1 MDLSTPIKDAGRL
14 FKIYSRRLEK
24 LGIIRLSDLLLH
36 IPFRYEDYSLV
47 SKIGKLRA
55 GDVATIKGEVDSI
68 KNVYTKGYRRIQK
81 ARVKDNTGEV
91 EIVWF
96 NQPFILKTIKKG
108 ERISISG
115 KVDQDGGKLVFRS
128 PDYELESENLIHT
141 GRLVPIY
148 PETKG
153 VSSKW
158 IRRQVFKLLE
168 GNVEKDPLPDKIRN
182 ENGLM
187 EYAKAI
193 RNVHFPDTPDEALKA
208 RNRLAFDEL
217 LTIHLGSIIKRGEWD
232 KIGKSRPF
240 KLDKAKLSE
249 FEKSLPFKLTDSQQ
263 KAISEILNDL
273 GLERPMNR
281 LLEGDVGSGKTVV
294 SCVAMYIA
302 YLNGFQS
309 VFMAPTEILTLQHF
323 KTISDLLSPFG
334 LSVALRTGSLKTG
347 EKDSDITVGTHALIQ
362 KHVDFE
368 NLGLVIIDEQQR
380 FGVEQRGILRK
391 KGKTP
396 HFLTMTATPIP
407 RTVAL
412 TLYGDLDLSVLTDM
426 PKGRKII
433 KTWVVP
439 SAKRES
445 AYAWIE
451 KELKKTSSQA
461 FVICPFI
468 EESES
473 AVTVKAAVKEFENL
487 KTRVFTNLKLG
498 LLHGK
503 MKSAE
508 KEKALGDFRR
518 GKADILV
525 ATPVVE
531 VGIDIPNATIM
542 VLEASERFGLS
553 QLHQLRGRVGRG
565 DKQSY
570 CLLFTESLSQ
580 QTIQRLRSMEKTQVG
595 SELAEIDLKLRGAG
609 EVYGT
614 AQHGVRDLK
623 IANFS
628 DLDLLKKSFEAAK
641 KIFPD
646 IKKYPMLLE
655 KVNNVSTKNVSPD

>member
-1 MDLSTPIKDAGRL
+1 MDLQTPIQDAGRL
-14 FKIYSRRLEK
+14 FKMYSRRLEK
-24 LGIIRLSDLLLH
+24 LDIIKLSDFLLH

-334 LSVALRTGSLKTG
+334 LSVALKTGSLKTG
-347 EKDSDITVGTHALIQ
+347 DKDPDITVGTHALIQ
-362 KHVDFE
+362 KRVDFE
-368 NLGLVIIDEQQR
+368 NLGLVVIDEQQR

-542 VLEASERFGLS
+542 VLEAAERFGLS

>member
-1 MDLSTPIKDAGRL
+1 M
-14 FKIYSRRLEK
+14 
-24 LGIIRLSDLLLH
+24 
-36 IPFRYEDYSLV
+36 V